1 MISTVDTTR
10 TAGLPLTER
19 AELLATIADRI
30 RERSGELA
38 AAAQRVFPFPGH
50 VIRADIELA
59 ATRLETLHVLI
70 GGLAG
75 RRPIGTVALALP
87 GNAVLSNPIGTIGA
101 AVLAGNRV
109 TVRLPARRRDWS
121 HILVN
126 LLRELD
132 TVRFS
137 PLGGREFIDRALRDP
152 AVGAVMMFGDDRW
165 ATGYE
170 ATVRQTRTRFVF
182 EGPGNDPFLVLDPA
196 TVEQAAA
203 AAVRSGFYNAGQA
216 CTAAER
222 CYVVARCHDEFV
234 ARVVDLADRLRVGDP
249 ADRDTDIGPLTPEVA
264 DRVARQVDDAVRKGA
279 TVFSSGGAPRVTA
292 RGVLVSPIVL
302 TGVDHSM
309 AVMRDETYGP
319 VLAIQRVESAAEAVR
334 LAGDNRYGLSATV
347 FGGTDE
353 VRRGLARG
361 HGRVYIDETW
371 LEHRRRDPHAP
382 YGGRRCSGWVWERR
396 GDEFIRRDGPRHN
409 TVEFS
414 LPGKHVQR
422 IG

>member
-1 MISTVDTTR
+1 MISTVDTTS
-10 TAGLPLTER
+10 TAGLPLTGR
-19 AELLATIADRI
+19 AELMATIAARI
-30 RERSGELA
+30 RAASDELVT
-38 AAAQRVFPFPGH
+38 AAQRAFPFPGH

-59 ATRLETLHVLI
+59 ATRLETLDVLI
-70 GGLAG
+70 DGLAE

-101 AVLAGNRV
+101 AVLAGNQV

-121 HILVN
+121 NILAD
-126 LLRELD
+126 LLRDLD

-137 PLGGREFIDRALRDP
+137 SLGGREFVDRALRDP
-152 AVGAVMMFGDDRW
+152 GVAAVMMFGDDRW

-170 ATVRQTRTRFVF
+170 ATVRRTRTRFVF

-196 TVEQAAA
+196 TVERAAA

-222 CYVVARCHDEFV
+222 CYVVSSCHDEFV
-234 ARVVDLADRLRVGDP
+234 ARVVDLVDRLRVGDP
-249 ADRDTDIGPLTPEVA
+249 ADQDTEIGPLAPEVA
-264 DRVARQVDDAVRKGA
+264 DRVTRQVADAVRKGA
-279 TVFSSGGAPRVTA
+279 RLLRSAGPRRVTA
-292 RGVLVSPIVL
+292 RGMLVSPIVL

-319 VLAIQRVESAAEAVR
+319 VLAIQRVESAAEAVE

-347 FGGTDE
+347 FGGTDAVHRE
-353 VRRGLARG
+353 LERG
-361 HGRVYIDETW
+361 HGRVYADETW

-382 YGGRRCSGWVWERR
+382 YGGRRSSGWVWERR
-396 GDEFIRRDGPRHN
+396 GHEFIRRDGPRHN

-414 LPGKHVQR
+414 LPGKYAQR
-422 IG
+422 NG